1 MKKSFKPSHSGY
13 FLSTLEKEV
22 MEMPITVG
30 GVTSEEYKAIVCSE
44 TGKIFNI
51 PKKTYTP
58 VTNKQ
63 FIELTQEFAHVT
75 GYEIDG
81 YASWNEGAKVLA
93 YLRKGGVKENIMGFD
108 CTNHAVLSNAHDGR
122 GAFWV
127 GFSNEFT
134 RCRNQFGR
142 IMELSASKSVRLTHS
157 KHSQSRLEVI
167 KQSFSQH
174 EASVLSFEQACQSLS
189 DVKITKSN
197 KEGLL
202 KSIGIEDNG
211 KDNTTT
217 RMKNIL
223 QVFEDCLNTEKKDLG
238 NNLFSLFNAVTR
250 YTTHHRPNKHAVY
263 GKFHSPA
270 NAMDNKAFSY
280 LMDLIN
286 PKLK

>member
-1 MKKSFKPSHSGY
+1 MKNKLSNSAY
-13 FLSTLEKEV
+13 FLPTLEKEV
-22 MEMPITVG
+22 KEMPITVG
-30 GVTSEEYKAIVCSE
+30 DVISKDYKAIVCTE

-51 PKKTYTP
+51 PKQTYTP
-58 VTNKQ
+58 VTNAQ
-63 FIELTQEFAHVT
+63 FIEIAHEFTHVT

-81 YASWNEGAKVLA
+81 YTSWNEGAKVLA

-142 IMELSASKSVRLTHS
+142 IMELSANKAVRLTHS

-174 EASVLSFEQACQSLS
+174 EANVISFEQACEKLS
-189 DVKITKSN
+189 DVKVTKVIQ
-197 KEGLL
+197 KGLL
-202 KSIGIEDNG
+202 KTIGIEDSG

-223 QVFEDCLNTEKKDLG
+223 QVFEGCFDTEKKDLG
-238 NNLFSLFNAVTR
+238 NNLFGLFNAVTR
-250 YTTHHRPNKHAVY
+250 YTTHHRPNKHNVY

-280 LMDLIN
+280 LMNLATI
-286 PKLK
+286 K